1 MQSCANLT
9 EKVWEKA
16 AGGKNPKPGEIQHPV
31 RGSGGGQGQRID
43 FTSEQAA
50 RGSAARALNM
60 NGGTRLP
67 SSFLQG
73 EIFFKSWSHLCFKRW
88 SSSRP
93 ENWTSSL
100 AKKWISREKEVDI
113 TSSGDSP
120 HREICFFTMAVV
132 SGVLADRAAA
142 NLMRP
147 ERD

>member
-1 MQSCANLT
+1 M
-9 EKVWEKA
+9 VWEKA
-16 AGGKNPKPGEIQHPV
+16 AAGKNPKPGEIQHPV

-50 RGSAARALNM
+50 RGSAARALSM
-60 NGGTRLP
+60 NGGRD
-67 SSFLQG
+67 
-73 EIFFKSWSHLCFKRW
+73 EIALFKER
-88 SSSRP
+88 SSSKAGLIFVSKDGLPVGQKIGLLPWQR
-93 ENWTSSL
+93 SGSL
-100 AKKWISREKEVDI
+100 VRVDI

-120 HREICFFTMAVV
+120 HREICFFTMVVV